1 MLHFVWICYL
11 CANMKTNVLNTLV
24 DRSGKSRDVIAS
36 QMGITRMQLYRLLTR
51 PSRMR
56 IEQMLKLASIL
67 NKTPRYI
74 ITLIKNI

>member
-1 MLHFVWICYL
+1 
-11 CANMKTNVLNTLV
+11 MKTNVLNTLV

>member
-1 MLHFVWICYL
+1 
-11 CANMKTNVLNTLV
+11 MKTNVLNLLV

>member
-1 MLHFVWICYL
+1 
-11 CANMKTNVLNTLV
+11 MKTNVLNTLV

-36 QMGITRMQLYRLLTR
+36 EMGITRMQLYRLLTR

-67 NKTPRYI
+67 GKTPRHI

>member
-1 MLHFVWICYL
+1 
-11 CANMKTNVLNTLV
+11 MKTNVLNSLV
-24 DRSGKSRDVIAS
+24 DKSGKSRDVIAS
-36 QMGITRMQLYRLLTR
+36 EMGITRMQLYRLLTR

-74 ITLIKNI
+74 ITLIKNL

>member
-1 MLHFVWICYL
+1 
-11 CANMKTNVLNTLV
+11 MKTNVLNNLV
-24 DRSGKSRDVIAS
+24 DRSGKSRDMIAS
-36 QMGITRMQLYRLLTR
+36 EMGITRMQLYRLLTR

-74 ITLIKNI
+74 VTLIKNI

>member
-1 MLHFVWICYL
+1 
-11 CANMKTNVLNTLV
+11 MKTNVLNTLV

-36 QMGITRMQLYRLLTR
+36 EMGITRMQLYRLLTR

-67 NKTPRYI
+67 GKTPRYI

>member
-1 MLHFVWICYL
+1 
-11 CANMKTNVLNTLV
+11 MKTNVLNTLV

-36 QMGITRMQLYRLLTR
+36 EMGITRMQLYRLLTR

>member
-1 MLHFVWICYL
+1 
-11 CANMKTNVLNTLV
+11 MKTNVLNSLV
-24 DRSGKSRDVIAS
+24 DKSGKSRDIIAS
-36 QMGITRMQLYRLLTR
+36 EMGITRMQLYRLLTR

-74 ITLIKNI
+74 ITLIKNL